1 MRASIACSGRQR
13 LGAACHGGAGSRR
26 VPSIRILPDDIV
38 DQIAAGEVVER
49 PASVVKELIEN
60 ALDAGARSLT
70 IETEAG
76 GVALIRVTD
85 DGRGMSKADAE
96 LAIKRHATSKI
107 QSIEDLSRIAT
118 LGFRGEALPSIASVS
133 RFTLRTRDADS
144 ESATEL
150 RIDGGELK
158 GTHEVGSAKGTSIE
172 VRDLFYN
179 VPARRKF
186 LKSTAT
192 ESAQVGDVCLRAAL
206 GDAGLR
212 LVLIR
217 DGKRAKELLPCTD
230 VSQRARML
238 YPDDAL
244 NPVEGSRDGLQ
255 IRAMLSPPERARSG
269 ATQLHVYVNGR
280 PVRDRALSRAIAF
293 GYGSLLSGG
302 KYPVGALWLAV
313 DPARVDVNVHPQKAE
328 VRFAN
333 SRDVLDTLTRIVA
346 SSLGTSAFRGPP
358 RAPVAESPSD
368 AVEAPVA
375 FLKRDPSFWN
385 DRLGGAMGP
394 RSEDVPYPIAG
405 AGVPFAEDAFA
416 VPGAGVTDVLRDA
429 AGDPLT
435 QTSRL
440 RFVAQVRKMF
450 LLCESER
457 GLVILDQHAAD
468 ERVRFDRLARAYH
481 ARSVP
486 SQRLLLPERVELAA
500 SDVAL
505 LAESEEAIAGLGLEL
520 AALGETT
527 IAVRAVPALVARASP
542 GTLIR
547 DLVAELGRDGA
558 RAFGDRI
565 DRVLATMACHGSVR
579 SGDLLSP
586 QEAEALLRS
595 LDTVEH
601 FAGHCPHG
609 RPILYELP
617 WPELERRVG
626 R

>member
-1 MRASIACSGRQR
+1 MT
-13 LGAACHGGAGSRR
+13 
-26 VPSIRILPDDIV
+26 SIRILPDDLV

-49 PASVVKELIEN
+49 PASVAKELIEN
-60 ALDAGARSLT
+60 ALDAGART
-70 IETEAG
+70 ITVEMEAG
-76 GVALIRVTD
+76 GVALLRVTD
-85 DGRGMSKADAE
+85 DGHGMSKGDAE

-107 QSIEDLSRIAT
+107 RSFDDLSRIGT

-133 RFTLRTRDADS
+133 RFTLRTRDGAS
-144 ESATEL
+144 QGAIEL
-150 RIDGGELK
+150 RIDGGEHV
-158 GTHEVGSAKGTSIE
+158 GTHEVGAAKGTSIE

-192 ESAQVGDVCLRAAL
+192 ESAQIGDVCMRAAL

-212 LVLIR
+212 LSLTR
-217 DGKRAKELLPCTD
+217 DGKRAKDFLPCGD

-238 YPDDAL
+238 FPDDAL
-244 NPVEGSRDGLQ
+244 TEVRGSRDGLEVL
-255 IRAMLSPPERARSG
+255 AMLSPPERARSG

-280 PVRDRALSRAIAF
+280 AVRDRALSRAIAF
-293 GYGSLLSGG
+293 GYGSLLAGG
-302 KYPVGALWLAV
+302 KYPVGALWLTI

-328 VRFAN
+328 VRFADG
-333 SRDVLDTLTRIVA
+333 RDVLDTLTRIVA
-346 SSLGTSAFRGPP
+346 SSLGTSAFRGPAVRP
-358 RAPVAESPSD
+358 APEAND
-368 AVEAPVA
+368 APGDLPAA
-375 FLKRDPSFWN
+375 FLRRDPSFW
-385 DRLGGAMGP
+385 DERLGGAAP
-394 RSEDVPYPIAG
+394 AIPYPSADRMSG

-416 VPGAGVTDVLRDA
+416 VPEPRAAQTDVLRDD

-468 ERVRFDRLARAYH
+468 ERVRFDRLSRAYR
-481 ARSVP
+481 ARSIP
-486 SQRLLLPERVELAA
+486 SQRLLLPERVELPA

-505 LAESEEAIAGLGLEL
+505 LDSESDAVASLGLEL
-520 AALGETT
+520 AAMGETT
-527 IAVRAVPALVARASP
+527 IAVRAVPALVSRASP
-542 GTLIR
+542 AALVR
-547 DLVAELGRDGA
+547 DLIAELSREGA
-558 RAFGDRI
+558 RAFGDRV

-579 SGDLLSP
+579 GGDALSP
-586 QEAEALLRS
+586 QERAALLRS
-595 LDTVEH
+595 LDTIEH